1 MSLAALKSVGAYA
14 LVLVGVATL
23 IVFSALSFH
32 PSRAG
37 AASRSAAIA
46 DTSPLAS
53 GLSAGFSCTALSR
66 SSASAENLREA
77 QMHARALLDRGETS
91 EALSRLR
98 SLAAMDGGLPGINLD
113 LSTALLKTHQTEAA
127 KSAANLQLSAS
138 ECLTRMTPDA
148 VDAYCKAQMAHS
160 STATCRQELA
170 SIERSAHFQAA
181 MVQMEIANSLGGA
194 PALDTAN
201 VSAAPQPER
210 RAVHNLLA
218 AGDDSVATPKAA
230 AAKPKAPR
238 AAGEGRNPLAA
249 GAGTDAALGA
259 YSR

>member
-1 MSLAALKSVGAYA
+1 MSLASLKSVGAYA

-37 AASRSAAIA
+37 AASRSTALS
-46 DTSPLAS
+46 DPSPLAS
-53 GLSAGFSCTALSR
+53 GLSSGFSCAALSG
-66 SSASAENLREA
+66 SFASAENLREA
-77 QMHARALLDRGETS
+77 QVHARALLDRGETS

-127 KSAANLQLSAS
+127 KSAVNTQLSAS
-138 ECLTRMTPDA
+138 ECLARMTPDA
-148 VDAYCKAQMAHS
+148 VDAYCKVQMTRS
-160 STATCRQELA
+160 SATSCRQELA
-170 SIERSAHFQAA
+170 SIERSAHFQSA

-194 PALDTAN
+194 PSLDTAN

-210 RAVHNLLA
+210 RAVHSLLA
-218 AGDDSVATPKAA
+218 AGDDSVAQPKAA
-230 AAKPKAPR
+230 AAKPKTPHTVS
-238 AAGEGRNPLAA
+238 GGKNPLAA

-259 YSR
+259 YSK